1 MTAQIPTSGW
11 TAPPGRAFP
20 AFPPAR
26 LALLLA
32 AANVVLVALLALAQ
46 WAAWGGAQA
55 AAEESAPLEALLE
68 GGLVVATDLG
78 YGFLVIAVVFAGHP
92 LRRRWPARLAV
103 ITAAAL
109 VFSVPRALVLLAVRS
124 TPGTPVYIT
133 VESLAGAVAVVIAV
147 ATALFAAGL
156 VERMRREARRRR
168 AATAEAARAVEELQ
182 DEELRVRRM
191 VADQLHGSLQHR
203 LVTVTAALDALA
215 ARVEATGA
223 AAGHE
228 TAPTAS
234 EGAPELAAELRGL
247 AETVEEIREADVRS
261 LSHAVFPA
269 GADISVIDA
278 IAIMLRRLP
287 PSIATTLTLGPVY
300 RALVEQGVA
309 PLPLAERLIAVYA
322 VEEAVTNALKH
333 GHART
338 AHISAEID
346 TTPADRWILV
356 VVVDDDGAGP
366 PAPVPTLSGLERHRA
381 RIVSRGGG
389 LELGAGPNGGG
400 RLRFRLPFEPPH
412 HAESDADAD
421 E

>member
-1 MTAQIPTSGW
+1 MTRILTSGGAAHPRRR
-11 TAPPGRAFP
+11 TLSPV
-20 AFPPAR
+20 R
-26 LALLLA
+26 LALVLA

-55 AAEESAPLEALLE
+55 AEEEDTPLEALVE
-68 GGLVVATDLG
+68 GGLVVAADLG
-78 YGFLVIAVVFAGHP
+78 YGFLVIAVVFATRP

-103 ITAAAL
+103 MTAAAL

-124 TPGTPVYIT
+124 TPSTPVYIA
-133 VESLAGAVAVVIAV
+133 VESLAGAVAMVIAV
-147 ATALFAAGL
+147 ATAVFAAGL
-156 VERMRREARRRR
+156 VDRMRREARRRR
-168 AATAEAARAVEELQ
+168 AATTEAARAVEELQ

-215 ARVEATGA
+215 AGVEAGGGP
-223 AAGHE
+223 AGHE
-228 TAPTAS
+228 ATPAAS
-234 EGAPELAAELRGL
+234 ETAPELVAELRRL

-269 GADISVIDA
+269 GADISVIEA

-300 RALVEQGVA
+300 RALVEQGLA

-333 GHART
+333 GHAR
-338 AHISAEID
+338 AAQISAEID
-346 TTPADRWILV
+346 TPREDLWILDV
-356 VVVDDDGAGP
+356 VVEDDGAGP
-366 PAPVPTLSGLERHRA
+366 PTPVPTLSGLERHRA
-381 RIVSRGGG
+381 RIVSRGGE
-389 LELGAGPNGGG
+389 LELGARPTGGG
-400 RLRFRLPFEPPH
+400 RLRFRLPFAPAH
-412 HAESDADAD
+412 HAETDADGEA
-421 E
+421 